1 MTCPPNRAS
10 LLARKT
16 RIETALDNAWTS
28 YNSLLTNENESYTF
42 DDGSGRQSARKRKLE
57 ELERAIDRL
66 QNQLDNINELL
77 DCKGG
82 VVSLSLNRLGGR
94 W

>member
-1 MTCPPNRAS
+1 M
-10 LLARKT
+10 
-16 RIETALDNAWTS
+16 
-28 YNSLLTNENESYTF
+28 TNENESYTF

>member
-1 MTCPPNRAS
+1 MAYPPNRAS

-16 RIETALDNAWTS
+16 RIETALETAWTS
-28 YNSLLTNENESYTF
+28 YNSLLVNENESYTF

-66 QNQLDNINELL
+66 QSQLDNINELL
-77 DCKGG
+77 DCNGG
-82 VVSLSLNRLGGR
+82 VVSLSMDRLGGQ